1 MNIYEQISE
10 WLLECPEIG
19 GYSYFNVIPVD
30 PGNSSVTSN
39 SGSSIVNTYIDGSKD
54 VRLMFNINL
63 VRDYD
68 NGGTSDLNIDAIQE
82 FDKIISFIEDKNNKG
97 EFPEL
102 GDKYVVNEIGAT
114 YKAPEVYVSTESP
127 SVARYEGQFYV
138 EYLERK

>member
-1 MNIYEQISE
+1 
-10 WLLECPEIG
+10 
-19 GYSYFNVIPVD
+19 
-30 PGNSSVTSN
+30 
-39 SGSSIVNTYIDGSKD
+39 
-54 VRLMFNINL
+54 MFNINL

-102 GDKYVVNEIGAT
+102 GDNYVVNEIGAT